1 MSLKKF
7 ELPNQSD
14 DSPKKLTSIDRLKAA
29 IVAHQQGRLDEAE
42 KIYQSVLKIHP
53 SNPDALHF
61 LGVLLHQ
68 RGRSK
73 EAIAHLERALKVNP
87 DYLDARINLGNI
99 YKETG
104 DMPKAAAIFRKV
116 IANHPQHANAYNN
129 LGVVL
134 RKSDQLEESVQALE
148 YALTLEP
155 NNADFLQNL
164 GNTYKSQRQIEKA
177 IEVYMRSIDLKPKQE
192 NAYIGLWRM
201 LQLNG
206 NYAKAGE
213 LLSKWLAADP
223 GNPIAQHYF
232 HSNSGGDIPDRASD
246 AYVQRTFDG
255 FAASFDDVLKRLDYR
270 APELTAE
277 AVATLYPEPLQKL
290 SVLDAGCGTGLCG
303 PFLKA
308 YARQLIGV
316 DLSQA
321 MLEKA
326 VGRKLYDEMTQAE
339 LVEYLNR
346 FNSAFDLI
354 VSADTLC
361 YFGELRPFFQAAK
374 QALNAHGCLVFT
386 LEKYAGNE
394 ALHFK
399 LNPHGRYSHSADYV
413 EQLLNDSG
421 LSLLE
426 LRTVIL
432 RKESGEPVS
441 GFLVSAQLN

>member
-7 ELPNQSD
+7 EFSNQPD

-29 IVAHQQGRLDEAE
+29 IAAHQQGRLDEAE
-42 KIYQSVLKIHP
+42 KTYQSILKIHP
-53 SNPDALHF
+53 SNLDALHF
-61 LGVLLHQ
+61 FGVLLHQ

-73 EAIAHLERALKVNP
+73 EAIIRIERALKINP
-87 DYLDARINLGNI
+87 AYLDARMNLGNI
-99 YKETG
+99 YQETG
-104 DMPKAAAIFRKV
+104 DMEKAAAIFRKV
-116 IANHPQHANAYNN
+116 IASHPQHAKAYNN

-134 RKSDQLEESVQALE
+134 RKSEQLQESVQALE

-164 GNTYKSQRQIEKA
+164 GNTYKSQRKTEKA

-201 LQLNG
+201 LQLSG
-206 NYAKAGE
+206 DYAKAGE
-213 LLSKWLAADP
+213 VLGRWLAADP

-232 HSNSGGDIPDRASD
+232 HSNGGGDIPDRASD
-246 AYVQRTFDG
+246 AYVQQTFDG

-270 APELTAE
+270 APALTAE
-277 AVATLYPEPLQKL
+277 AVAALYPEPLRKL

-321 MLEKA
+321 MLDKA
-326 VGRKLYDEMTQAE
+326 GGRKLYDALTQAE
-339 LVEYLNR
+339 LVEYLSR
-346 FNSAFDLI
+346 FNNAYDLI

-374 QALNAHGCLVFT
+374 QALTPQGSLVFT
-386 LEKYAGNE
+386 LEKYAGDE
-394 ALHFK
+394 AMHFK

-413 EQLLNDSG
+413 EQLLNDIG
-421 LSLLE
+421 LSLLQM
-426 LRTVIL
+426 RTVIL

-441 GFLVSAQLN
+441 GLLISAKLN